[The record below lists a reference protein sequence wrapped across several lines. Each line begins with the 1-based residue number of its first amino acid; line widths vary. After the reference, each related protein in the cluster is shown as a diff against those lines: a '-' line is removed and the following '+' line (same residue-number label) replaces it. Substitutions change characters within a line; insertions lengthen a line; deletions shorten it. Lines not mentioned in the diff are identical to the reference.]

1 MRPFS
6 GPEPQGTPVASQQQ
20 EQQHQS
26 ATGEPAAHYTV
37 IEGFNAMEVSAMCPA
52 HGQMGGWQLPVP
64 TVADAGKCLELGS

>member
-37 IEGFNAMEVSAMCPA
+37 IEGFNATEASARER
-52 HGQMGGWQLPVP
+52 MGDWQLPVP
-64 TVADAGKCLELGS
+64 TVADAGKFLELGS